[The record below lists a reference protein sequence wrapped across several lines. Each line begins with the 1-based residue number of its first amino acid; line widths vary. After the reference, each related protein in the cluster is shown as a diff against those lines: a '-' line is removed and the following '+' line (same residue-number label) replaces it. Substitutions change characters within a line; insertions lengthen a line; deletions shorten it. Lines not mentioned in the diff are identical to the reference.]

1 MPTLGLKR
9 GNKMET
15 MYTRTEM
22 LIGDSIDKIKNSKVI
37 VFGVG
42 GVGGYAVESLARV
55 GIGSIDIVDSDCF
68 SISNLNRQI
77 LATIDT
83 VGKKKVDV
91 AKDRIKSINPNCIVN
106 SYDMFY
112 DASNKDQIDL
122 TKYDYVIDAIDT
134 VTSKLLLIEFCKANN
149 INIISSMGTG
159 NKIDCNFKV
168 ADIYKTNVCP
178 LAKVMRK
185 ELKTRGIKDLKVV
198 YSEDEVILP
207 SNVENKRIPGSISY
221 APAIAGLLISSEVI
235 KDLIK

>member
-1 MPTLGLKR
+1 
-9 GNKMET
+9 MET

-22 LIGDSIDKIKNSKVI
+22 LIGNSIEKLKNSKVI

-55 GIGSIDIVDSDCF
+55 GIGSIDVVDSDCF
-68 SISNLNRQI
+68 SVSNLNRQI
-77 LATIDT
+77 LATINTID
-83 VGKKKVDV
+83 KKKVEV
-91 AKDRIKSINPNCIVN
+91 AKDRIKSINPNCNVEA
-106 SYDMFY
+106 YDLFF
-112 DASNKDQIDL
+112 DASTFNEIDL
-122 TKYDYVIDAIDT
+122 KKYDYVIDAIDT
-134 VTSKLLLIEFCKANN
+134 VTSKLLLIEFCKRNN

-168 ADIYKTNVCP
+168 ADIYKTSVCP

-185 ELKTRGIKDLKVV
+185 ELKARGVDSLKVV
-198 YSEDEVILP
+198 YSEDEVIIP
-207 SNVENKRIPGSISY
+207 SNVEDKRVPGSISY